1 MTSRDPPEVISII
14 RIPNPWVSGSYHPIP
29 SLDEARNS
37 SFFLSSSRDGM
48 GCYEPRILSL
58 VILTFDMASGLT
70 TDSYNKILTL
80 KNERLTFYLERV
92 ILETV

>member
-1 MTSRDPPEVISII
+1 
-14 RIPNPWVSGSYHPIP
+14 
-29 SLDEARNS
+29 
-37 SFFLSSSRDGM
+37 M
-48 GCYEPRILSL
+48 GWYEPRILSL

-92 ILETV
+92 ILETVEVDGGECTL